1 MITNYIVPVEF
12 NFIFVPLQAVEIIAL
27 TQGIPEKNIIINFT
41 KNKTTKIV
49 IMTNKITTISIINI
63 INYLQSNLAFSP
75 LDFVCGT
82 TTAS

>member
-27 TQGIPEKNIIINFT
+27 TQGIPEKNIIINIT
-41 KNKTTKIV
+41 KNKTTRIV
-49 IMTNKITTISIINI
+49 IITSIGIINI